1 MFGHTVPP
9 TTRGTLFVVATPL
22 GNVGDLSPRAR
33 QVLSSADAVLC
44 EDTRHTGILL
54 KLLEIKPKRL
64 ISYHQHSG
72 LARVEQIVELLQF
85 GKNLALVTDAGTPG
99 ISDPG
104 NMLIKVIRQRV
115 GDKVIISPIPGPS
128 AVLALAS
135 VSGLPTD
142 HFVFLGF
149 LPHKKG
155 RQTLLKEIAASSQ
168 TVFVYESV
176 HRIGKLLN
184 ELVAICGLDRYVVVG
199 RELTKKFERV
209 YAGSLSAVRAQVLGD
224 PIKGEYVVAVAGRL
238 RKSEIPNSK
247 S

>member
-1 MFGHTVPP
+1 
-9 TTRGTLFVVATPL
+9 
-22 GNVGDLSPRAR
+22 
-33 QVLSSADAVLC
+33 VLC

-54 KLLEIKPKRL
+54 KLLGIKPARL

-72 LARVEQIVELLQF
+72 LARVEQIVELLRL

-104 NMLIKVIRQRV
+104 NMLIKEIRQRL

-142 HFVFLGF
+142 RFLFLGF

-155 RQTLLKEIAASSQ
+155 RQTMVKEIAESDQ
-168 TVFVYESV
+168 TVFLYESV
-176 HRIGKLLN
+176 HRIGKLLD
-184 ELVAICGLDRYVVVG
+184 ELVAVCGVDRYVVVG

-209 YAGSLSAVRAQVLGD
+209 YAGSLSLVREQVLGD
-224 PIKGEYVVAVAGRL
+224 PVKGEYVVGVSSKSKGSNVKSSS
-238 RKSEIPNSK
+238 KSE
-247 S
+247 